1 MVLNN
6 TTTEKITKIFRNL
19 KNKKS
24 AGHDGI
30 SNEILKCCS
39 PIIEPYV
46 ADVFNKCLEQSIF
59 PEPFKIASVD
69 NQCLS
74 TIESGQI

>member
-6 TTTEKITKIFRNL
+6 TTTEEITKIVGNL

-24 AGHDGI
+24 TGYDGI

-39 PIIEPYV
+39 PILEPYV
-46 ADVFNKCLEQSIF
+46 ADVFNKCLEQGIF
-59 PEPFKIASVD
+59 PEPLKIARVIPL
-69 NQCLS
+69 CKKG
-74 TIESGQI
+74 EK